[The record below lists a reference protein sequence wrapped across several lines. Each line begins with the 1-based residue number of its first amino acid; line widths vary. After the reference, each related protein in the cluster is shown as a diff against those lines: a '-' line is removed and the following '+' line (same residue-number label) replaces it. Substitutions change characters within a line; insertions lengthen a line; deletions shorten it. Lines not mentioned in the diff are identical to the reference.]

1 MAKINEI
8 FLQLC
13 DVAGFESKAMENN
26 SSNLRESIWRRQ
38 PTSDE
43 LRANPD
49 LVIEAHLTEALK
61 KIPAASVPSNFT
73 ARLLDAIE
81 LDEKVAARSAYRWS
95 WRSLFPRL
103 AVATALLVFIG
114 ISVQRYETNSH
125 HQQIAKSVAMVAHA
139 NLLPSVDA
147 LENLD
152 AIQRMSQSAHADG
165 ELLAVMQ

>member
-1 MAKINEI
+1 
-8 FLQLC
+8 
-13 DVAGFESKAMENN
+13 MENN
-26 SSNLRESIWRRQ
+26 SSNQHESLWRRQ

-43 LRANPD
+43 LRANPE
-49 LVIEAHLTEALK
+49 LANEARLTAALEK
-61 KIPAASVPSNFT
+61 LPNASVPSNFT
-73 ARLLDAIE
+73 ARLLDTIE
-81 LDEKVAARSAYRWS
+81 LEEKLANRSTHRWS

-114 ISVQRYETNSH
+114 VSVQRYETNSH
-125 HQQIAKSVAMVAHA
+125 HQEIAQSMAMVARA
-139 NLLPSVDA
+139 NSLPSMDA